1 MKENYSNFNLLK
13 ILCMFFIIAG
23 HYVAHSNL
31 IELVSYGSINYFVLQ
46 FFRFMIPV
54 SLNCF
59 VLITGYFMVNKN
71 IRSKKIFNLIFTT
84 WLYSVIIYLCYS
96 FSSNSFILRSM
107 IANALPVC
115 TGQYWFISAYLGLY
129 IVIPFINKLLLNL
142 TEKRF
147 RFLLL
152 ILTFLYVILHSVF
165 YMNSVYIPTY
175 FSLSWFIYLYIL
187 GAYLKLYSKYNGT
200 ITKNVL
206 LLSLILIVN
215 ILSSYVGKMFF
226 GKHLSILYD
235 YNFIFNMI
243 GTFLLFNIFKKID
256 IKNMHLINIV
266 DKIVPLI
273 LAVYIISD
281 NRVIRMFIWHDIF
294 KVDLFVNSP
303 YMIIHIILTVFI
315 IFLIS
320 FAIEIIRK
328 NISEPILENKRL
340 NAMFKRFDSKLN

>member
-1 MKENYSNFNLLK
+1 
-13 ILCMFFIIAG
+13 
-23 HYVAHSNL
+23 
-31 IELVSYGSINYFVLQ
+31 
-46 FFRFMIPV
+46 
-54 SLNCF
+54 
-59 VLITGYFMVNKN
+59 
-71 IRSKKIFNLIFTT
+71 
-84 WLYSVIIYLCYS
+84 
-96 FSSNSFILRSM
+96 
-107 IANALPVC
+107 
-115 TGQYWFISAYLGLY
+115 
-129 IVIPFINKLLLNL
+129 
-142 TEKRF
+142 
-147 RFLLL
+147 
-152 ILTFLYVILHSVF
+152 
-165 YMNSVYIPTY
+165 
-175 FSLSWFIYLYIL
+175 
-187 GAYLKLYSKYNGT
+187 
-200 ITKNVL
+200 
-206 LLSLILIVN
+206 
-215 ILSSYVGKMFF
+215 
-226 GKHLSILYD
+226 
-235 YNFIFNMI
+235 MI